1 MILSRQFNLIT
12 GVFLCQILFSTL
24 KIAKNAVISKFK
36 RLFISLNYFY
46 IVSRQEETRFQLVSN
61 SQVRRDKM
69 KNNNVTEKDL
79 FYILD
84 LFEHMK
90 VTYWLDGGWGVD
102 VLTGKQQ
109 REHVASE
116 QRRKNQW
123 SKYFC
128 S

>member
-1 MILSRQFNLIT
+1 MTPYKRYYINVYRTF
-12 GVFLCQILFSTL
+12 FD
-24 KIAKNAVISKFK
+24 SKK
-36 RLFISLNYFY
+36 KWRYFY

-90 VTYWLDGGWGVD
+90 VTYWLDGGWG
-102 VLTGKQQ
+102 G
-109 REHVASE
+109 
-116 QRRKNQW
+116 
-123 SKYFC
+123 
-128 S
+128 